1 MLASSRCCQIRR
13 LPWALSVWMQ
23 QQVNIMAGL
32 TLCRAESARSGA
44 YRCRCR
50 LAGEDLPAVDAVG
63 VDAVP
68 GQHHGRAESGA
79 CRGCCWC
86 RFASLVKTCQPWV
99 LSVWM
104 QQQVNIMAG
113 LALCQADSGACRCR
127 CRCPLASL
135 VKTCQPWV
143 LSAWMLYQV
152 NIMAGLAL
160 CRAESARS
168 GACRCR
174 CRLAGEDLPAVGAV
188 GLNFQ
193 PVNIMAGLNQA
204 LAVDASQ

>member
-13 LPWALSVWMQ
+13 LPWMLLVSACLAGEDLPAVGACRGCQPVKTGPVIGALSVS
-23 QQVNIMAGL
+23 V
-32 TLCRAESARSGA
+32 C
-44 YRCRCR
+44 

-79 CRGCCWC
+79 CRGRLSVWMPASEDRPGHWC
-86 RFASLVKTCQPWV
+86 LPWA

-113 LALCQADSGACRCR
+113 L
-127 CRCPLASL
+127 
-135 VKTCQPWV
+135 T
-143 LSAWMLYQV
+143 
-152 NIMAGLAL
+152 L

-188 GLNFQ
+188 G
-193 PVNIMAGLNQA
+193 VGLLCWPA
-204 LAVDASQ
+204 RAAARSGACRGRCRCGCSSRSTSWPG